1 MKYVLTLIGNPAGPG
16 LEREQVDIAGAALV
30 EAGAEVADPAWL
42 APGLACDIGFE
53 ALAPDQADEAVRQ
66 YLRDAPVDIV
76 AQADVRRAKKL
87 LVADMD
93 STIIEVECIDE
104 LADYMGLRDEVA
116 AITERTM
123 RGELDFVHSLKARAA
138 LLKGLKARALDRA
151 FNDRI
156 TYASGAHTLIRTM
169 RAHGADT
176 ALISGGFSYFTERVR
191 LALGFTMD
199 EANLLEIRDGV
210 VTGEVG
216 EPILDP
222 AGKVG
227 ILARLAGER
236 GLDLEDTITVGD
248 GANDIPMIQAAGLG
262 VAYHAKP
269 QVAVAAKARID
280 HGDLTA
286 LLYAQGYRADQLVD

>member
-16 LEREQVDIAGAALV
+16 LDPEEVDIARAALE
-30 EAGAEVADPAWL
+30 EAGAAAAEPDWL
-42 APGLACDIGFE
+42 APELACDIAFAG
-53 ALAPDQADEAVRQ
+53 LAPDEADGAVRQ

-76 AQADVRRAKKL
+76 AQENCRRAKKL

-93 STIIEVECIDE
+93 STIIEEECIDE
-104 LADYMGLRDEVA
+104 LADYMGLRDQVA

-123 RGELDFVHSLKARAA
+123 RGELDFAQSLRARAA
-138 LLKGLKARALDRA
+138 MLGGLSARALDRA

-156 TYASGAHTLIRTM
+156 TYATGAHRLIRTM
-169 RAHGADT
+169 RARGADT

-191 LALGFTMD
+191 LALGFTVD
-199 EANLLEIRDGV
+199 EANRLEIRDGV

-222 AGKVG
+222 GGKLG

-236 GLDLEDTITVGD
+236 ELDLVDTLTVGD

-286 LLYAQGYRADQLVD
+286 LLYAQGYRASEHVE

>member
-16 LEREQVDIAGAALV
+16 LDPEQVDIAGAALD
-30 EAGAEVADPAWL
+30 ENGAEVAGPDWL

-53 ALAPDQADEAVRQ
+53 ALAPDEADEAVRQ
-66 YLRDAPVDIV
+66 YLRDAPIDIV
-76 AQADVRRAKKL
+76 AQAEVRRAKKL

-123 RGELDFVHSLKARAA
+123 RGELDFVQSLKARAA
-138 LLKGLKARALDRA
+138 VLKGLKARALDRA

-156 TYASGAHTLIRTM
+156 TYTSGAHTLIRTM

-191 LALGFTMD
+191 LALGFTID

-222 AGKVG
+222 GGKVG

-236 GLDLEDTITVGD
+236 ELDLEDTITVGD